1 MMLVLQSSCIC
12 PAAAIVTLSP
22 ALKSQGITFGVDVT
36 NAPSAAE
43 SGTWRQ
49 QAKVGT
55 CAGTNGQL
63 QFHLEQSGKS
73 VCHATVAGWT
83 GLPTRTIEAKEETYD
98 PLRSRRTLQLVSLCT
113 LDECRR
119 RGYASALLEA
129 IFEWLR
135 EAYTPADVG
144 VVYLNDKSMT
154 KGFYT
159 SRGWR
164 SLDSDRVLSL
174 TRTIW

>member
-1 MMLVLQSSCIC
+1 MMLALHCIC

-22 ALKSQGITFGVDVT
+22 ALTSQGITFGVDVI

-63 QFHLEQSGKS
+63 QFHLELAGES

-83 GLPTRTIEAKEETYD
+83 GLPTRAIEAREETYD
-98 PLRSRRTLQLVSLCT
+98 PMRSRRTLQLVRLRT
-113 LDECRR
+113 LDQYRR

-129 IFEWLR
+129 IFDWLR

-164 SLDSDRVLSL
+164 SLDADRPLSL